1 MKANKHDLCRDEL
14 KGLVGKVNFSA
25 ISREPTLTWDSIR
38 AEQQLSVVGRS
49 LIDLPFLS
57 VHILGESDTIRKM
70 KINMGFYKSLKSNI
84 VCINNPLCSAMPSFG

>member
-1 MKANKHDLCRDEL
+1 MTNLLSPVIFLASSSPMLLLLTHGPEF
-14 KGLVGKVNFSA
+14 FSFSFSSPA
-25 ISREPTLTWDSIR
+25 
-38 AEQQLSVVGRS
+38 AKQS
-49 LIDLPFLS
+49 LFVIDLPFLS